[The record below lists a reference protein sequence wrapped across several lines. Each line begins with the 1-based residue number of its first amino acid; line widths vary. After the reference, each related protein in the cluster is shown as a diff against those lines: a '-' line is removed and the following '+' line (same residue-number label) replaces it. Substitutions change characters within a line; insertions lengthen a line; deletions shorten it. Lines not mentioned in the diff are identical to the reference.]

1 MVFWALL
8 FITIVYGERNL
19 GSTELYLSLSDQINS
34 DLSEAL
40 VTDAFAKFDV
50 DQDGFLSKDER
61 KPVVTEIFLNIV
73 QHLTDDSGEVVLRE
87 LFLNSISVPDIS
99 AFGDQIEDRHC
110 LMEQVFQEMDTSSVW
125 SRLFGETTHVPV
137 EVFVDTLYERTEP
150 DRKASL
156 QQAINMVKTKTDVT
170 QDSSDSLKLVKLDEY
185 TKDLHNKACDKRRK
199 LFVDGGIVEV
209 ILAIELEAAIMW
221 VLETAVVSYLEAM
234 VVCLAEMIYG
244 GCQKFTDFLK
254 DWAMTAVFGAVRGRV
269 VRWIRSTPA
278 AAAVERGFSN
288 VFNVAQNM
296 FEEEAGQVIGRMTH
310 ELADF
315 AVDNFGE
322 DFVEEAEEVFDVVQ
336 SISAPSVPGLPI
348 DLPNIPCAI
357 FC

>member
-1 MVFWALL
+1 MVFWVLL
-8 FITIVYGERNL
+8 LITIVYGERNL
-19 GSTELYLSLSDQINS
+19 GFTELYLSLSEQINS

-61 KPVVTEIFLNIV
+61 KPVVTEIFLNMV

-99 AFGDQIEDRHC
+99 AFGDEIEDRHC

-125 SRLFGETTHVPV
+125 SQLFGETTHVPV

-150 DRKASL
+150 DRQASL
-156 QQAINMVKTKTDVT
+156 QQSINMVNTKTDVT

-199 LFVDGGIVEV
+199 LFLDGGIMEA

-221 VLETAVVSYLEAM
+221 VLETAVVSYLEA
-234 VVCLAEMIYG
+234 VVMCLAQKIIYK
-244 GCQKFTDFLK
+244 GCQKFTDFLR
-254 DWAMTAVFGAVRGRV
+254 DWAMTAAFSVLKGRV
-269 VRWIRSTPA
+269 VNWIWGSRA
-278 AAAVERGFSN
+278 AVAVERGFSD
-288 VFNVAQNM
+288 VYSAAQNM
-296 FEEEAGQVIGRMTH
+296 FGDEAPQVIGH
-310 ELADF
+310 ISDELADF
-315 AVDNFGE
+315 AVDHFGD

-336 SISAPSVPGLPI
+336 SPSFPDLPI
-348 DLPNIPCAI
+348 PLPLIPCAI